1 MSNDTHAVSGT
12 PAQPGSARDRYAAGS
27 LLRALITLGAC
38 AGLALSLG
46 ACSGGDDDSAA
57 PLGGSDFNGGTA
69 AGGSGAT
76 GNGQSASGGSF
87 SGGGTTSIVGTG
99 GTSAMETPPP
109 PEKEL
114 ESAFQAPVA
123 TDRFVW
129 TANPSTDRVAL
140 IAADDFSVRLAEAG
154 SAPTTVAAL
163 PSARDEDAALV
174 LNAGSDD
181 ATILRVGAD
190 GELRSTMLKTHSGA
204 NAVTVSPSGA
214 WGIVWSNA
222 ALVDPTLLDPTDG
235 LQDLTVVQ
243 FGDEPVTTVVSVGYR
258 PSQVA
263 FDAKE
268 EHAFVVTQSG
278 ISVIDL
284 GDSPAPESLLR
295 LSDDPAD
302 DAAARDVNVTPDG
315 HYAVVRVD
323 GQKTLGFVDLTN
335 GERQTLTLAD
345 FVTDLDLSV
354 DGKQAFAVSGGA
366 LVVVPVPPGSVDPS
380 TLARASAP
388 GETGR
393 SVSLSPDASLAL
405 LYSNATT
412 DNYLG
417 ILTGGGDWSEYDA
430 RAVDLKAPVLAVFAS
445 PDAQHGIAFQATA
458 KGSSKGGAF
467 SIVSAQTDRAP
478 KIVGTD
484 AAPNALAFAPDGQ
497 SAIITTRDLT
507 KQRYGTYL
515 VHLASLEQT
524 FIPLSSPPL
533 AAGMVPS
540 VNRAF
545 VAQAHPEGRITFVN
559 LDDGS
564 QHTLTGF
571 ELGAKVTQ

>member
-1 MSNDTHAVSGT
+1 MSDKTHAVS
-12 PAQPGSARDRYAAGS
+12 
-27 LLRALITLGAC
+27 LLQVLTTLGAC

-46 ACSGGDDDSAA
+46 ACSAGDDDSSA
-57 PLGGSDFNGGTA
+57 PEGGGAVSGTA

-76 GNGQSASGGSF
+76 GNAQNPSGGSF
-87 SGGGTTSIVGTG
+87 ATGGTTAINGTG
-99 GTSAMETPPP
+99 GTGAVDTPPP

-123 TDRFVW
+123 TDRYVW
-129 TANPSTDRVAL
+129 TANPSTDKVAL
-140 IAADDFSVRLAEAG
+140 IAADDFSVRLADAG
-154 SAPTTVAAL
+154 AAPTTVAAL
-163 PSARDEDAALV
+163 PSGSDEDAAIV

-190 GELRSTMLKTHSGA
+190 GNLQTTMLKTHSGA

-222 ALVDPTLLDPTDG
+222 ALVAPTLLDPTDG
-235 LQDLTVVQ
+235 LQDLTVVK
-243 FGDEPVTTVVSVGYR
+243 FDDVPVTTIVSVGYR
-258 PSQVA
+258 PSQIA

-268 EHAFVVTQSG
+268 EHAFVVTEAG
-278 ISVIDL
+278 MSVIDL
-284 GDSPAPESLLR
+284 GDSPAPVSLLP
-295 LSDDPAD
+295 LSDDPVD

-315 HYAVVRVD
+315 GYAVVRVD
-323 GQKTLGFVDLTN
+323 GQKTLGFVDLAS
-335 GERQTLTLAD
+335 GERQTLALAD
-345 FVTDLDLSV
+345 FVTDLDLSA

-366 LVVVPVPPGSVDPS
+366 LVVVPVPPGDVDPS
-380 TLARASAP
+380 TLPRASAP

-445 PDAQHGIAFQATA
+445 PDAEHGIAFQATA

-507 KQRYGTYL
+507 KQRYGAYL

-533 AAGMVPS
+533 ATGMVPS
-540 VNRAF
+540 AHRAF